1 MKTRLSLAGLVA
13 LFAYALLAL
22 PPTQA
27 QSSGFAYKPPLRGV
41 PDEAT
46 RVGGGTRGAEGRTFT
61 LSVLAPDHIGL
72 TTREQPTLFWFASEQ
87 VATPVQITV
96 VDPDRIEPLL
106 DVELEPP
113 LKPGI
118 QSVSLREH
126 GVRLHPDVDYQWFV
140 ALVTDPEHRSQ
151 DIIAGGEIRRVAPP
165 GGMHVAGDGE
175 PSDEQLRAYAE
186 AGIWYDTIDGLS
198 QLIARQ
204 PSDRALREQR
214 ALLLEQVGLTEAAA
228 FERRGSGT

>member
-1 MKTRLSLAGLVA
+1 MTTRLSLAGLVGSA
-13 LFAYALLAL
+13 IFAYMLLAGA
-22 PPTQA
+22 PVQA

-72 TTREQPTLFWFASEQ
+72 TTREQPTLLWFASEQ
-87 VATPVQITV
+87 VTTPVQITV
-96 VDPDRIEPLL
+96 VDPNRIEPLL
-106 DVELEPP
+106 DVQLEPP

-118 QSVSLREH
+118 QAISLREH
-126 GVRLHPDVDYQWFV
+126 GVRLDPDVDYQWFV

-165 GGMHVAGDGE
+165 QGVGAVGE
-175 PSDEQLRAYAE
+175 VPSGEQLRAYAE

-198 QLIARQ
+198 QLIAKQ
-204 PSDRALREQR
+204 PGDPALREQR
-214 ALLLEQVGLTEAAA
+214 ASLLEQVGLSEAAA
-228 FERRGSGT
+228 FERRGS